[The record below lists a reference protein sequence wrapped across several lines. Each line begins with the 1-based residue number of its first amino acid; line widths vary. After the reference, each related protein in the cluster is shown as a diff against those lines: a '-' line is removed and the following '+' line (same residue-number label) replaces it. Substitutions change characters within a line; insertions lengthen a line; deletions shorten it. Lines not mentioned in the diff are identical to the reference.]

1 MTQQRATQEQRYLS
15 AFESLANNGFTQ
27 DPIWV
32 QQLRRDAIGHFQSLG
47 FPVARRG
54 NEEWK
59 YTDVRPIATSA
70 FSPPAPSGTDASSDE
85 GVKAHAF
92 AGAQHSRL
100 IFVNGT
106 YVPEL
111 SSTEALPPTVQL
123 ENLAESLWTS
133 PNLTERHLAHYADY
147 KTNAFTALNTS
158 FLHHGVLLHV
168 PDGVVVQS
176 LIQLIFLST
185 ATNTG
190 AITSPRLLVLMGA
203 GAQASVIETHV
214 GIDAGAYFTNA
225 VMETVLG
232 PGARLDHYTLQYEG
246 KNSYHITTNQVVQA
260 RDSSYTSLVLDAG
273 GALVRHNINVLLQEE
288 GASVSLHGLYLLNGA
303 QHVDYSTFI
312 DHAVP
317 HTSSKELYK
326 GVLKGAAHVV
336 FGGKILVRPGAQQ
349 TSSHQTNKTLL
360 LSAGAAVD
368 TKPELEIYAD
378 DVKCGHGAAIG
389 QVDPATIFYLKSRGL
404 DEKAAMELL
413 THGFVNEVLSTVP
426 HVPFRAYLDQL
437 LHTQLT
443 ENEP

>member
-1 MTQQRATQEQRYLS
+1 MTQQRATQEERYLS
-15 AFESLANNGFTQ
+15 AFESMANNGFAE
-27 DPIWV
+27 DPSWMR
-32 QQLRRDAIGHFQSLG
+32 QLRRDAIGHFQSLG

-70 FSPPAPSGTDASSDE
+70 FALPVPSSADAVPHEDVE
-85 GVKAHAF
+85 GHAF

-100 IFVNGT
+100 VFINGT
-106 YVPEL
+106 YIPEL
-111 SSTEALPPTVQL
+111 SSTEALPPTVRL
-123 ENLAESLWTS
+123 ENLAESLRTS
-133 PNLTERHLAHYADY
+133 PNLAEKHLASYADY
-147 KTNAFTALNTS
+147 EANAFTALNTS
-158 FLHHGVLLHV
+158 FLHDGVLLHV
-168 PDGVVVQS
+168 PDGIVVPS
-176 LIQLIFLST
+176 LIQLMFLST
-185 ATNTG
+185 AANTG

-214 GIDAGAYFTNA
+214 AIDAGGYFTNA

-246 KNSYHITTNQVVQA
+246 TDAYHITTNQVVQA
-260 RDSSYTSLVLDAG
+260 RDSSYASLVLDAG
-273 GALVRHNINVLLQEE
+273 GGLVRHNINVLLQEE
-288 GASVSLHGLYLLNGA
+288 GATVSLHGLYLLNGE

-326 GVLKGAAHVV
+326 GVLRGSAHVV

-360 LSAGAAVD
+360 LSEGAAVD

-404 DEKAAMELL
+404 DEKSAMQLL
-413 THGFVNEVLSTVP
+413 THGFVNEVLATVT

-437 LHTQLT
+437 LHTQLV
-443 ENEP
+443 ES